1 MDGVLLTSRR
11 RDDVASTS
19 MRRQLG
25 TMYPLDNDIYTIQQI
40 DKAENPLPKKPFDEM
55 DRFLL
60 IIFNILMILNP
71 NINIVFYELLRL
83 HGELLVLI
91 NFIFMDAKCY
101 FRNPSAS
108 LKLLLALSD
117 NIT

>member
-1 MDGVLLTSRR
+1 MC
-11 RDDVASTS
+11 
-19 MRRQLG
+19 
-25 TMYPLDNDIYTIQQI
+25 PLDNGIYTVQQI
-40 DKAENPLPKKPFDEM
+40 DKAENPLPEKPFVEM

-60 IIFNILMILNP
+60 IIFNILMTLNR

-83 HGELLVLI
+83 HGEFLVLI

-101 FRNPSAS
+101 SRNPSAS
-108 LKLLLALSD
+108 LKLLWALSD